1 MYSYTVFSSERF
13 QRDFIGWTVNK
24 EKENV
29 NMNYMIAV
37 ALKAMSYAFLLS
49 NKVEKKK
56 STHIIVLFCDQLV
69 TICTSVV
76 TKAKYGTIEI
86 DVV

>member
-1 MYSYTVFSSERF
+1 
-13 QRDFIGWTVNK
+13 
-24 EKENV
+24 
-29 NMNYMIAV
+29 MIAV